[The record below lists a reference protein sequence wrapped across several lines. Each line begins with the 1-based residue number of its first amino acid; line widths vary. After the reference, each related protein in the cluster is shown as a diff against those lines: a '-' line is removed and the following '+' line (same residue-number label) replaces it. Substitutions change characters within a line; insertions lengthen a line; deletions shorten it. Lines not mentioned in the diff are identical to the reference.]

1 MIADSDDDRFLDING
16 IWPSEYFLGR
26 VIDFRRID
34 ISYTPPA
41 PARYI
46 FSAEVLEDYNKIANY
61 ILRLKLATIVLNRNF
76 RSATIDDTYKKKK
89 QQESFSKT
97 APFCRHLNFLF
108 LEVVSTE

>member
-1 MIADSDDDRFLDING
+1 MADSDGDRFLDING

-26 VIDFRRID
+26 VIDKRRID

-46 FSAEVLEDYNKIANY
+46 FSAEILDDYNKISNY

-76 RSATIDDTYKKKK
+76 RSVSIDYTYKKKK
-89 QQESFSKT
+89 QQESF
-97 APFCRHLNFLF
+97 NG
-108 LEVVSTE
+108 